1 MNTKTIEKT
10 VNISQGLLKRLSRM
24 YESSIPIKDI
34 SEQTDIEEESVKRLL
49 KLLGYAVTD

>member
-1 MNTKTIEKT
+1 MNSKIIGKT

-24 YESSIPIKDI
+24 YESNIPIKDI
-34 SEQTDIEEESVKRLL
+34 SEQTGVEEESVKKLL